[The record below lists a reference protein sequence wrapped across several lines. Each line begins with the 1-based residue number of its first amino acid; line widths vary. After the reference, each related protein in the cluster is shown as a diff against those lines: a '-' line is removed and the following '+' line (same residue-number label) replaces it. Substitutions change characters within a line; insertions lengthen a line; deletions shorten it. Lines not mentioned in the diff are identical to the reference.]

1 MKKLLNIKLLNIV
14 IPLIMLV
21 ILLCTNIGDNFIYIM
36 TLTLIIGWL
45 IPYLTL
51 LLTGVCMYLETHT
64 KLSLIINIL
73 NILTTLFIIILLIK
87 IFEKS
92 FIIILIEYIIIFIL
106 SIINVIILYKN
117 INKGIKEYSKEIKKL
132 KKENNGIIK

>member
-106 SIINVIILYKN
+106 SIINIIILYKN
-117 INKGIKEYSKEIKKL
+117 INKGIKEYSKEIKKI